1 MNSKSMNKML
11 EKAIEAS
18 NNLETIKDKI
28 RYSTSLPEMS
38 REVSV
43 ALSNVKMA
51 LRNLGAVCEELVKNV
66 EHLNDTH
73 DE

>member
-1 MNSKSMNKML
+1 MNKML
-11 EKAIEAS
+11 EKAIKAS

-43 ALSNVKMA
+43 ALSNVKTTMF
-51 LRNLGAVCEELVKNV
+51 NLVMVCEELVKNV
-66 EHLNDTH
+66 ERLNDIQ

>member
-1 MNSKSMNKML
+1 MNSKSMNKTL

-38 REVSV
+38 REVDA
-43 ALSNVKMA
+43 ALSNVKLA
-51 LRNLGAVCEELVKNV
+51 LHNLGTVCEELVKNV
-66 EHLNDTH
+66 EHLNDIH

>member
-1 MNSKSMNKML
+1 MNKML

-51 LRNLGAVCEELVKNV
+51 LRNLGTVCEELVKNV

>member
-38 REVSV
+38 REVDA
-43 ALSNVKMA
+43 ALSNVKLA
-51 LRNLGAVCEELVKNV
+51 LHNLGTVCMELMKDV
-66 EHLNDTH
+66 ERLNDMNN
-73 DE
+73 E

>member
-11 EKAIEAS
+11 EKAIKAS

-43 ALSNVKMA
+43 ALSNVKTTMF
-51 LRNLGAVCEELVKNV
+51 NLVMVCEELVKNV
-66 EHLNDTH
+66 ERLNDIQ